1 MALRKINYLLI
12 SCLSCSVLISI
23 KSVNCE
29 LEIGECWSQPCLNGA
44 TCRDTVGAY
53 VCACAPGFLGARCE
67 LDVGQCASRPCLHG
81 GLCVDA
87 GNRYSCDCSG
97 SGYTGTHCETLAPP
111 CWSEPCHNNATCED
125 SGDNYTCHCLPGYA
139 GAQCESHV
147 HQCASS
153 PCQAGGQCV
162 ELEPFGRLAGLP
174 PSFRHPGAPGYVCTC
189 PPGFTGIHCEEDIDE
204 CSSHPCQNGGTCE
217 NLPGGYTCR
226 CPLDG
231 PSGTFYGGRDCSDVL
246 LGCAHH
252 PCLHQGTCVPHLRDG
267 RHGFRCLCPPGH
279 AGPVCEAVT
288 TLAFSGHGFL
298 RVASG
303 PAAAPARGQACHVA
317 LRFQTDRPDALLLFR
332 GDGDAS
338 VKLELLG
345 GRLHLSARVRDG
357 PGVLLSVPRDT
368 SDGEWHAVEVAFAE
382 TVTLSLTGGAC
393 EEGCLAQA
401 PSPFAG
407 GRATCAFRSSFLGG
421 FPAGTTSVALLGA
434 DDVPPAPPFEGCLQ
448 DVTIDGHRV
457 TLESVS
463 PGWSLNV
470 GAGCARRGP
479 CHGQPCGGR
488 GRCAHLEPGRPCDCD
503 PPHAG
508 PGCLAEHVAGR
519 FGHEGSTGYAAFP
532 LEESNMENISFSM
545 LVRTRRP
552 SGLLLALQSGARRQ
566 VRVWIEHGR
575 LAMLAP
581 GSPGLAGKF
590 AISDGHVHSVSL
602 GIEPGKIE
610 LYQSSQSL
618 GFIAAPAW
626 KIQRGDVVY
635 LGGLPDRQETQL
647 NGGFFKGCIQD
658 VRLNSQNLEFF
669 PNSTGNDASLN
680 PVLVNVTQ
688 GCPGDDMC
696 KSKPCHNGG
705 TCRSLW
711 DDFSCS
717 CPAHA
722 AGKTCEEARWCE
734 LSPCPPGAQC
744 QPVPR
749 GFECVANAVFHGQ
762 SGAVVFRS
770 NGNIT
775 RELTNITFGFRT
787 RDANAMILH
796 AEREP
801 EFLDISIRDSRLFFQ
816 LQSGNS
822 FYVLRLASPQ
832 PVSDGMWHEVTFA
845 MADPLAQASGWR
857 MEVDSRAPPVASAV
871 AAGSLAFLKDDT
883 DIHVGDRA
891 TGNTTGGLEGCLGT
905 IEIGGIHLP
914 YFGDA
919 RGSASRPQEEQFLR
933 ISARSVATG
942 CLRLNACSSSPCLH
956 GGDCEDAYSS
966 YHCSCPLG
974 WSGARCE
981 LRVDGCFPNP
991 CIHGN
996 CSAAGAAA
1004 AYLCRCEPG
1013 YAGANCEVETDHCQR
1028 HQCANG
1034 ATCLSGIHGYACLCP
1049 GNFTG
1054 RFCRQSR
1061 LPATVCG
1068 NEQRNLTCYNGG
1080 NCTELPA
1087 GPACLCGEGFA
1098 GERCEE
1104 DVDECASG
1112 PCLHGG
1118 RCRDLRG
1125 RFQCLCGAAFAGE
1138 RCELDLAGHLLP
1150 DDVLTATGSLTL
1162 VSLLLILLLAVAAA
1176 VAAANKRATQGS
1188 YSPSRQEREGS
1199 RVEMWSLVPP
1209 PALERLV

>member
-508 PGCLAEHVAGR
+508 PGCLA
-519 FGHEGSTGYAAFP
+519 
-532 LEESNMENISFSM
+532 
-545 LVRTRRP
+545 
-552 SGLLLALQSGARRQ
+552 
-566 VRVWIEHGR
+566 
-575 LAMLAP
+575 
-581 GSPGLAGKF
+581 
-590 AISDGHVHSVSL
+590 
-602 GIEPGKIE
+602 
-610 LYQSSQSL
+610 
-618 GFIAAPAW
+618 
-626 KIQRGDVVY
+626 
-635 LGGLPDRQETQL
+635 
-647 NGGFFKGCIQD
+647 
-658 VRLNSQNLEFF
+658 
-669 PNSTGNDASLN
+669 
-680 PVLVNVTQ
+680 
-688 GCPGDDMC
+688 
-696 KSKPCHNGG
+696 
-705 TCRSLW
+705 
-711 DDFSCS
+711 
-717 CPAHA
+717 
-722 AGKTCEEARWCE
+722 
-734 LSPCPPGAQC
+734 
-744 QPVPR
+744 
-749 GFECVANAVFHGQ
+749 
-762 SGAVVFRS
+762 
-770 NGNIT
+770 
-775 RELTNITFGFRT
+775 
-787 RDANAMILH
+787 
-796 AEREP
+796 
-801 EFLDISIRDSRLFFQ
+801 
-816 LQSGNS
+816 
-822 FYVLRLASPQ
+822 
-832 PVSDGMWHEVTFA
+832 
-845 MADPLAQASGWR
+845 
-857 MEVDSRAPPVASAV
+857 
-871 AAGSLAFLKDDT
+871 
-883 DIHVGDRA
+883 
-891 TGNTTGGLEGCLGT
+891 
-905 IEIGGIHLP
+905 
-914 YFGDA
+914 
-919 RGSASRPQEEQFLR
+919 
-933 ISARSVATG
+933 
-942 CLRLNACSSSPCLH
+942 
-956 GGDCEDAYSS
+956 
-966 YHCSCPLG
+966 
-974 WSGARCE
+974 
-981 LRVDGCFPNP
+981 
-991 CIHGN
+991 
-996 CSAAGAAA
+996 
-1004 AYLCRCEPG
+1004 
-1013 YAGANCEVETDHCQR
+1013 
-1028 HQCANG
+1028 
-1034 ATCLSGIHGYACLCP
+1034 
-1049 GNFTG
+1049 G